1 MLLIYNKC
9 LRRIKFNYFYR
20 YYLIVIKLV
29 VEEIQSYKIIKN
41 RYNKLFNDYKTKQ
54 IMLNELKQRYLFK
67 EGEKYTF
74 YPIIN
79 NFIIR
84 YNRPYFPNLSNIMI
98 V

>member
-1 MLLIYNKC
+1 
-9 LRRIKFNYFYR
+9 
-20 YYLIVIKLV
+20 
-29 VEEIQSYKIIKN
+29 
-41 RYNKLFNDYKTKQ
+41 
-54 IMLNELKQRYLFK
+54 MLNELKQRYLFK